1 MRSQFTVAVLCIL
14 FSTMAWAEQ
23 RPRIFGGSDSRFTKF
38 TSGDIVFSHPDD
50 WRHIAVPPPTVA
62 AFTKGDDLSF
72 TITRTPVDFPQSY
85 NEAFVEYES
94 QALRKQY
101 PDATDF
107 LTTAV
112 KHRTLGEILQV
123 DFTRASAQSGRN
135 SRPLRHRF
143 LAVPAGNYVY
153 RVICVARADE
163 FAKRH
168 EPVFDRVIDSLVIT
182 PPQPKAAGTQ

>member
-1 MRSQFTVAVLCIL
+1 MRNLHSVAILCLLFTTA
-14 FSTMAWAEQ
+14 AWADQ
-23 RPRIFGGSDSRFTKF
+23 RIFGGEARMTKF
-38 TSGDIVFSHPDD
+38 STADVAFNHPTD
-50 WRHIAVPPPTVA
+50 WRRIAVPPPTVA
-62 AFTKGDDLSF
+62 TFTKGDDLSF
-72 TITRTPVDFPQSY
+72 SITRTAVDFPQSY

-101 PDATDF
+101 PDAKDF

-123 DFTRASAQSGRN
+123 DFTVTPASGRN
-135 SRPLRHRF
+135 NRPLRHRF

-153 RVICVARADE
+153 RVVCMARADE

-168 EPVFDRVIDSLVIT
+168 EPIFDRVIDSLVIT
-182 PPQPKAAGTQ
+182 PPQVDAGTP